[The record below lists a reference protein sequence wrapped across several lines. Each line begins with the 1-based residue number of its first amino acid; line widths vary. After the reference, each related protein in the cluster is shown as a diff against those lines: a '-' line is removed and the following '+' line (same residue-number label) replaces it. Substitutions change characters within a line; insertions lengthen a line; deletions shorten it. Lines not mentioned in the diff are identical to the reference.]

1 MTRRGKLPRR
11 AVPLTVLAIGRVNT
25 SAVAE
30 AALRR
35 VGWRFEGPV
44 PRAKKYVALAVPH
57 TSNWDGLML
66 LLLAQTIGLR
76 MRWMIKESALKGPQG
91 VVLRALGAVPID
103 RSKKTQMVDQ
113 MVEQFRANDEF
124 ILFVPPEGTRA
135 RAEHW
140 KSGFYHIARG
150 ADVPVAP
157 SYLDYGRKRAGIGE
171 PIAMTGDLR
180 KDMDGIRAFYA
191 EKDPKPFDASKY
203 GPIRLREEANGES

>member
-1 MTRRGKLPRR
+1 
-11 AVPLTVLAIGRVNT
+11 
-25 SAVAE
+25 
-30 AALRR
+30 
-35 VGWRFEGPV
+35 
-44 PRAKKYVALAVPH
+44 
-57 TSNWDGLML
+57 
-66 LLLAQTIGLR
+66 
-76 MRWMIKESALKGPQG
+76 MIKQSALKGPQG

-124 ILFVPPEGTRA
+124 VLFVPPEGTRA
-135 RAEHW
+135 RAAHW

-171 PIAMTGDLR
+171 PIAMTGDVR
-180 KDMDGIRAFYA
+180 KDMDNIRAFYA

-203 GPIRLREEANGES
+203 GPIRLREEASGES